1 MTGTW
6 QLVRL
11 ALRRDRW
18 LLPLWVIGLGLLRHR
33 RSAAASTSLYPD
45 QASLE
50 SFAASMSN
58 PSLSAFYGPIFA
70 VNLGGHHR
78 LAVQHRAARSAR
90 WPSA

>member
-18 LLPLWVIGLGLLRHR
+18 LLPLWVVGLGLFVIGIG
-33 RSAAASTSLYPD
+33 SSFKGLYTD
-45 QASLE
+45 QASL
-50 SFAASMSN
+50 SAFADSMSN

-70 VNLGGHHR
+70 VNLGGITAWR
-78 LAVQHRAARSAR
+78 KIGRASCRERVSR
-90 WPSA
+90 CV